1 MIPVQCMRQR
11 NISVAYQA
19 WLDRLDHERTGA
31 EMRPDLGDLP
41 PLPKDALDI
50 LFRICSPSF
59 DLPARVTGLAAIRGM
74 VSAPASRR
82 DMYSSH
88 SQLNTLDRIVYF
100 CGIFNIPFP
109 VYRLPWP
116 LLKVEMEWLA
126 GYPNETWEVSKNPK
140 VVVSY

>member
-1 MIPVQCMRQR
+1 MITVQCMRQR

-19 WLDRLDHERTGA
+19 WLDGEPTSA
-31 EMRPDLGDLP
+31 EMRPDGDLP

-59 DLPARVTGLAAIRGM
+59 DLPARVTGLAAIRAM

-82 DMYSSH
+82 DVYSSH
-88 SQLNTLDRIVYF
+88 SQLDTLDRIVYF

-109 VYRLPWP
+109 VHRLPWP

-126 GYPNETWEVSKNPK
+126 GYPNESWEVNKKTK
-140 VVVSY
+140 VVESY